1 MVKRNPGKDLCPIP
15 MTPRKPPPSRMQRP
29 GRPPIRWSVYKAMI
43 RKRLRGKRPRQR
55 QKPILRGT
63 QVGRLVALRE
73 TIKAEA
79 VRLPRQRLQAL
90 LRYMERLR
98 ARRLG
103 EGAPGLPPPRPVPEM
118 IWPEL
123 YREVIWRVG
132 ILPLEDAE
140 AVARFIDR
148 MKRPKSL
155 EKPVRPL
162 QAPAKRT
169 PPKRFTL
176 KAPLATIAELLAKR
190 EGGD

>member
-1 MVKRNPGKDLCPIP
+1 MFEGNPGKDLCTIT
-15 MTPRKPPPSRMQRP
+15 MTPRKPPPSQFRRP

-43 RKRLRGKRPRQR
+43 RKRLRGKRPKQQ
-55 QKPILRGT
+55 QKTILRGT

-103 EGAPGLPPPRPVPEM
+103 EQAPDPPPPRPVPEM

-123 YREVIWRVG
+123 YREVIWRAG

-140 AVARFIDR
+140 AVVRFLDR
-148 MKRPKSL
+148 MKRPRSL
-155 EKPVRPL
+155 EKPVRPP
-162 QAPAKRT
+162 QAPARKT
-169 PPKRFTL
+169 PPRRFTL
-176 KAPLATIAELLAKR
+176 KAPLATIAELTAKK
-190 EGGD
+190 ES